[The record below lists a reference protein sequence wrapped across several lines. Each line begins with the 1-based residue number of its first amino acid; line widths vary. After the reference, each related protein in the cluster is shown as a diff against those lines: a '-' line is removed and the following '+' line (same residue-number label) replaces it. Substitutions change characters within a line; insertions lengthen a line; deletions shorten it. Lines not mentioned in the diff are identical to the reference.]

1 MRQLTYLKNVTTLSL
16 DQSKCT
22 GCKTCTTVCP
32 HAVLAIEAKRAKI
45 QNRDAC
51 MECGACMRNC
61 KDGAIYVSTGVGCA
75 NAVINSAL
83 GIQGDCC
90 C

>member
-1 MRQLTYLKNVTTLSL
+1 MERFTYLKDVTTLSL
-16 DQSKCT
+16 DEAKCT
-22 GCKTCTTVCP
+22 GCKTCTKVCP
-32 HAVLAIEAKRAKI
+32 HAVFTIEAKRAKI
-45 QNRDAC
+45 VDKDAC
-51 MECGACMRNC
+51 MECGACAKNC
-61 KDGAIYVSTGVGCA
+61 KDGAINVTTGVGCA